1 MLRTKFTNLRR
12 PARAQKSGIVVEPPR
27 KKPKAA
33 SPEVVTE
40 SDLAE
45 YRRHVAYLQQTYQS
59 KKWTLSGTLCFA
71 MELQLCT
78 EVHVFQ

>member
-1 MLRTKFTNLRR
+1 MLRTKFKNLRR

-33 SPEVVTE
+33 TCSSEVVTE

-59 KKWTLSGTLCFA
+59 KKWALAGRD
-71 MELQLCT
+71 
-78 EVHVFQ
+78 